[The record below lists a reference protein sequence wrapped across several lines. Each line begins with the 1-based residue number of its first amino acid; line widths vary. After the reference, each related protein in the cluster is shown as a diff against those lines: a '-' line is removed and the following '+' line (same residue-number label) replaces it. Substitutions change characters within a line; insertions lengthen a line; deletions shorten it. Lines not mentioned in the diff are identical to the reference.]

1 MADLAVVGTDTGVG
15 KTVIAAALLLA
26 WREHGFKVV
35 GFKPVESG
43 VAPGAM
49 TDAEVLAKAS
59 GRNEPLATPLLSLVE
74 PLAPAL
80 AAERAGQPLGRSAI
94 DERILALRGAGYRIA
109 IEGAGGA
116 LVPLVWG
123 CTILDLARTHHLEAV
138 IVGRAGLG
146 TLNHVALTAEAL
158 RARAIPLRGIILN
171 ARAPDP
177 TLAEE
182 TNPRALARLVPGVPI
197 TVVPRHATA
206 DALDAAYATVPLVA
220 NLVRD

>member
-1 MADLAVVGTDTGVG
+1 VTDLAVVGTDTGVG

-26 WREHGFKVV
+26 WREHGLKVV
-35 GFKPVESG
+35 GFKPIESG
-43 VAPGAM
+43 VVSGEP

-59 GRNEPLATPLLSLVE
+59 GRNEPLATPLLRLAE

-80 AAERAGQPLGRSAI
+80 AAERAGRSLGRSAI
-94 DERILALRGAGYRIA
+94 DERIVALRGAGYRIA

-123 CTILDLARTHHLEAV
+123 CTILDLAQTHRLEAV

-158 RARAIPLRGIILN
+158 RARAIPLRGIVLN
-171 ARAPDP
+171 ARASVP

-182 TNPRALARLVPGVPI
+182 TNPGALARLAPGVPI
-197 TVVPRHATA
+197 TVVPRHASA

>member
-1 MADLAVVGTDTGVG
+1 VADLVVVGTDTGVG
-15 KTVIAAALLLA
+15 KTVITAALLLA
-26 WREHGFKVV
+26 WREHGLKVI
-35 GFKPVESG
+35 GFKPVQSG
-43 VAPGAM
+43 VGLGET

-59 GRNEPLATPLLSLVE
+59 GRNEPLAAPLLSLAE
-74 PLAPAL
+74 PLAPAV
-80 AAERAGQPLGRSAI
+80 AAERAQQSFGRRVI
-94 DERILALRGAGYRIA
+94 DERIAALRAAGYRLA

-123 CTILDLARTHHLEAV
+123 CTVLDLAQTHRLEAV

-171 ARAPDP
+171 ARALHP
-177 TLAEE
+177 TAAEE
-182 TNPRALARLVPGVPI
+182 TNPNALARLVPGVPI

-220 NLVRD
+220 NLVRH